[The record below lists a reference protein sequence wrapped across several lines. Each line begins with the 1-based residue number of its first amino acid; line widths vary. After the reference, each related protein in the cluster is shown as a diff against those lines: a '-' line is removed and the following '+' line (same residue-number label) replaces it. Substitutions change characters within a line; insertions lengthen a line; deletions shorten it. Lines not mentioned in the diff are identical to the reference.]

1 VGLLAA
7 ALALYVL
14 EGLLPRP
21 LPWFRLGLS
30 NAVILLAL
38 VKDGA
43 WLALKLSLART
54 LLGTLFLG
62 TLITPVLLLSLG
74 GSLLA
79 WVGMALLKPLYP
91 RFVGVVGLSLAGAAL
106 HAIAQLAVAS
116 LLLIPLNL
124 AWQLLPLVLLPALVA
139 GVIVGLITGRVATQ
153 CVASRDRATPVKP

>member
-1 VGLLAA
+1 MLAA

-38 VKDGA
+38 IEDGA

-54 LLGTLFLG
+54 LLGSLFLG
-62 TLITPVLLLSLG
+62 TLITPILLLSLG

-79 WVGMALLKPLYP
+79 WAGMALLKPLHP
-91 RFVGVVGLSLAGAAL
+91 RLIGVVGLSLTGAAL
-106 HAIAQLAVAS
+106 HAVAQLGMAS
-116 LLLIPLNL
+116 LLLVPLSL
-124 AWQLLPLVLLPALVA
+124 AWQLLPLVLLPAIVA
-139 GVIVGLITGRVATQ
+139 GIIVGLITGRIIPQ
-153 CVASRDRATPVKP
+153 G